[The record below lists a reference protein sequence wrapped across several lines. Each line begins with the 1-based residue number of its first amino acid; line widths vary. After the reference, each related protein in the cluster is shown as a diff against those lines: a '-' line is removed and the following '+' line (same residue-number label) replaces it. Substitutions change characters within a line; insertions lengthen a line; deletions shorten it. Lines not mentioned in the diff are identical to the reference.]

1 MALLGNGS
9 LLFKSP
15 GRFLGG
21 AGAAGDRMAFG
32 DAFGSA
38 VVARFSG
45 LPATASIPSGYA
57 MDGWA
62 PPRTAGAIKAVGTL
76 DATTSMTADIAG
88 GRNGVASATATTDL
102 VAIGQLVAGLA
113 AVIALGCELSAT
125 VAGAAAGAVTAS
137 SSTEMT
143 AEASAVA
150 HMTAAAALSVEMS
163 AEPTGIG
170 HMAATISSYT
180 ELSVEG
186 LRDAIWNSVA
196 ASYSSPGTM
205 GELLNA
211 AGSGGLASEF
221 QTILREL
228 YRLAGLDPTKPL
240 VVTTTTRTAGDI
252 EQAISEASGTVTVTR
267 VDP

>member
-9 LLFKSP
+9 LLLKSP
-15 GRFLGG
+15 GRLLGG
-21 AGAAGDRMAFG
+21 GGAAGDRMASG

-38 VVARFSG
+38 LVARFAG
-45 LPATASIPSGYA
+45 GVPATASIPSGYA
-57 MDGWA
+57 MGGWA

-76 DATTSMTADIAG
+76 DATTAVTAAIAG
-88 GRNGVASATATTDL
+88 GRNGSVAVTSSMDMF
-102 VAIGQLVAGLA
+102 AIGQLVAGLA

-150 HMTAAAALSVEMS
+150 HLAAAAASSVAMS
-163 AEPTGIG
+163 AAPTGVG

-196 ASYSSPGTM
+196 ASYSNPGTM

-211 AGSGGLASEF
+211 AGSGGMASEF

-240 VVTTTTRTAGDI
+240 VVTPTTRTAGDI
-252 EQAISEASGTVTVTR
+252 EQTISEASGTVTVTR
-267 VDP
+267 I